1 MSYFLSYFPSYIPSY
16 IPKVTTHIEES
27 DRRGGRS
34 HTCLHRSEL
43 GTWHVSA
50 YVMTGWHSHRWL
62 FAILAVLAPV
72 TRRLASALRGTLAVL
87 AGTTHARRST
97 ATSHVA
103 CALCSCVRCRLGWAC
118 RLGLGPTLAASL
130 GRAGT
135 SGVQRDNRA
144 CTEALNFFEMCVV
157 SRRYTEL

>member
-50 YVMTGWHSHRWL
+50 YVMTGWHSHRCHRHIHGCLRYWL
-62 FAILAVLAPV
+62 
-72 TRRLASALRGTLAVL
+72 S
-87 AGTTHARRST
+87 
-97 ATSHVA
+97 SH
-103 CALCSCVRCRLGWAC
+103 
-118 RLGLGPTLAASL
+118 P
-130 GRAGT
+130 
-135 SGVQRDNRA
+135 
-144 CTEALNFFEMCVV
+144 
-157 SRRYTEL
+157 